1 MPTAQQTI
9 PLTILI
15 APFPEGF
22 EGNLDETFQQACA
35 LMSAY
40 IQGNLLTGLILP
52 PGSTLPTSDVGPI
65 AMGGQWY
72 FWDPTTNQYLPQS
85 AASAGAKNYVKNSV
99 YQIQQVN
106 SAFSLSAG
114 GVIPIYDMAL
124 ARVTAGNVLAIAADT
139 GPPATGDNDFIS
151 TSIRYTVQGGNLVP
165 TLAATDLYAHEHLI
179 EGCDLAPLQGQV
191 LSLSFSA
198 WTNTPGI
205 YSVYL
210 TSPGRDMSYVANFNL
225 PVANTWYRVKIA
237 AIPAL
242 PTGTGTWHFGEGQ
255 TGLYIGF
262 AMGVGSQW
270 KTASLNSWQA
280 GLYCGSASNINMLTT
295 LNQQL
300 KITGIKLEIGSAP
313 THLAVPSFESDF
325 HDAIRYYWSSFNY
338 QSTSGGVGI
347 IGQAHVTNAA
357 LFSATFPRR
366 MCRVPTVTPYGW
378 TTYASGKV
386 TNVSTGTDYTAA
398 TLGAVAK
405 GVVATVSTGIT
416 ATKGDTFA
424 AFVIADARLS

>member
-106 SAFSLSAG
+106 SAFSLSTG
-114 GVIPIYDMAL
+114 GITPIYDMAL

-165 TLAATDLYAHEHLI
+165 TLAATDLYAHEHLV

-325 HDAIRYYWSSFNY
+325 HDAVRYYWTNFNY
-338 QSTSGGVGI
+338 QSLTSGIPMLFVAAG
-347 IGQAHVTNAA
+347 TN
-357 LFSATFPRR
+357 SAYGTQIFPRR
-366 MCRVPTVTPYGW
+366 MCKIPTVIPYG
-378 TTYASGKV
+378 TTSHAAGNV
-386 TNVSTGTDYTAA
+386 TNLSTNTDVAIASLPAVQKGTGGT
-398 TLGAVAK
+398 
-405 GVVATVSTGIT
+405 IT
-416 ATKGDTFA
+416 ATGAKGDVFA